1 MDWLSYSGV
10 TAPAEQSAVA
20 FRVAG
25 QVISVEAEV
34 GDEVN
39 AGDVLARLDPADFH
53 LAVESL
59 NGQIDQEEAQLDAM
73 RAGARE
79 EEMQRLRSDLE
90 AAEARLRA
98 LQTNY
103 ERYQELLAS
112 GTVSQ
117 REFDE
122 VEARY
127 LTARSER
134 DSSEQAVLEGER
146 GARPEDVRAQEA
158 HIASL
163 RAQLETA
170 RNNLH
175 YTELRAPFSGRIVTR
190 DVEPGEQVQTQQ
202 SVFRLHS
209 TDVLEMRVGV
219 PEEVFRL
226 RSVEHD
232 LVVLVRLN
240 QIPDHEFET
249 TERLFSRDID
259 SSTQTYPVTVRF
271 NNADD
276 LALPGMS
283 GEVRVGVPSTTGALT
298 VPLTAIF
305 EQPGGQ
311 RVLWVVENGR
321 VHERS
326 VQIGD
331 VTGAQVPILSG
342 ISEGDLVVTAG
353 VGALSE
359 GMEVKVLESSPLRAH
374 SE

>member
-122 VEARY
+122 VEARFIR
-127 LTARSER
+127 T
-134 DSSEQAVLEGER
+134 G
-146 GARPEDVRAQEA
+146 
-158 HIASL
+158 
-163 RAQLETA
+163 
-170 RNNLH
+170 
-175 YTELRAPFSGRIVTR
+175 
-190 DVEPGEQVQTQQ
+190 
-202 SVFRLHS
+202 
-209 TDVLEMRVGV
+209 RVG
-219 PEEVFRL
+219 
-226 RSVEHD
+226 
-232 LVVLVRLN
+232 
-240 QIPDHEFET
+240 
-249 TERLFSRDID
+249 
-259 SSTQTYPVTVRF
+259 
-271 NNADD
+271 
-276 LALPGMS
+276 G
-283 GEVRVGVPSTTGALT
+283 
-298 VPLTAIF
+298 
-305 EQPGGQ
+305 
-311 RVLWVVENGR
+311 
-321 VHERS
+321 
-326 VQIGD
+326 
-331 VTGAQVPILSG
+331 
-342 ISEGDLVVTAG
+342 
-353 VGALSE
+353 
-359 GMEVKVLESSPLRAH
+359 
-374 SE
+374 